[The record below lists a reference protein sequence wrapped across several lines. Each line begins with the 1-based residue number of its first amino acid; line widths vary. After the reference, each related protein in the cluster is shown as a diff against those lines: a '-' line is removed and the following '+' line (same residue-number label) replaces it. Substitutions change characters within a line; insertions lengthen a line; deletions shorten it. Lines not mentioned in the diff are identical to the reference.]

1 MLDLRQFAVLD
12 AIARTGSLAAAAR
25 DLHYGQPTVSHHLRA
40 LERHLD
46 TKLVERSANGAV
58 LTHAGDVFLA
68 HARAVQERLR
78 VAEDEIA
85 QMRDH
90 GQQLLRIGT
99 FESAGARLLPEA
111 LAKLGAGT
119 AMRVELVEG
128 EPLGLMQ
135 QLLDGAL
142 HCALL
147 YDYDGDT
154 TVAGHSLRQQTL
166 ELEPFKVLLAADHP
180 LADDPELDLADLAE
194 TGWIR
199 SRSPL
204 EASERALMSA
214 TGAAG
219 YEPKTLL
226 YSEDYSLIH
235 AFVSAGIGAALV
247 VPSVVDGRR
256 SVVAKTTV
264 QDLGMRR
271 VRFVSAVR
279 DGALRQVVDRLEALL
294 MKAAGVSSVAESA
307 TTP

>member
-40 LERHLD
+40 LERYLNI
-46 TKLVERSANGAV
+46 KLVDRSASGTELTAAGEMF
-58 LTHAGDVFLA
+58 LTHT
-68 HARAVQERLR
+68 RAVTERLR
-78 VAEDEIA
+78 VAERDIA
-85 QMRDH
+85 ELRDH
-90 GQQLLRIGT
+90 GHRVLRIGT
-99 FESAGARLLPEA
+99 FESAGSRLLPGA
-111 LAKLGAGT
+111 LAKLGAGSSV
-119 AMRVELVEG
+119 RVELVEG
-128 EPLGLMQ
+128 DPLALEQ
-135 QLLDGAL
+135 QLIDGAL

-154 TVAGHSLRQQTL
+154 ALSDASLRQRTL
-166 ELEPFKVLLAADHP
+166 EIEPFRVLLANDHP
-180 LADDPELDLADLAE
+180 LADAERVDLAE
-194 TGWIR
+194 LAEMPWVR

-204 EASERALMSA
+204 EASERALVSA

-219 YEPKTLL
+219 FEPKTLL

-256 SVVAKTTV
+256 AVVAKPTV

-279 DGALRQVVDRLEALL
+279 DDALHDLVERLEGLL
-294 MKAAGVSSVAESA
+294 MKAAGVL
-307 TTP
+307 

>member
-40 LERHLD
+40 LERHLGLP
-46 TKLVERSANGAV
+46 LVERSATGTELTPAGEV
-58 LTHAGDVFLA
+58 FLTHTRV
-68 HARAVQERLR
+68 VTERLR
-78 VAEDEIA
+78 VAEHEVTEL
-85 QMRDH
+85 RDH
-90 GQQLLRIGT
+90 GHRVLRIGT
-99 FESAGARLLPEA
+99 FESAGARLLPSA
-111 LAKLGAGT
+111 LAKLGAGST
-119 AMRVELVEG
+119 VRVELVEG
-128 EPLGLMQ
+128 DPLSLMQ
-135 QLLDGAL
+135 QLDDGAL

-154 TVAGHSLRQQTL
+154 SVAGASLRQRTL
-166 ELEPFKVLLAADHP
+166 EIEPFKVLLANDHP
-180 LADDPELDLADLAE
+180 LATAERVDLADLADMP
-194 TGWIR
+194 WIR

-204 EASERALMSA
+204 EASERALVSA

-256 SVVAKTTV
+256 AVVAKPTV

-279 DGALRQVVDRLEALL
+279 DGALHDLVERLETHLV
-294 MKAAGVSSVAESA
+294 KAAGVAA
-307 TTP
+307 

>member
-40 LERHLD
+40 LERHLGVP
-46 TKLVERSANGAV
+46 LVERSATGAT
-58 LTHAGDVFLA
+58 LTAAGELFLE
-68 HARAVQERLR
+68 HTRAVSARLR
-78 VAEDEIA
+78 VAEHDIA
-85 QMRDH
+85 SLRDH
-90 GQQLLRIGT
+90 GHQVLRIGT
-99 FESAGARLLPEA
+99 FESAGARLLPSA
-111 LAKLGAGT
+111 LAKLGAGHSL
-119 AMRVELVEG
+119 RVELVEG
-128 EPLGLMQ
+128 EPLGLLR
-135 QLLDGAL
+135 QLRDGTL

-147 YDYDGDT
+147 YDHDGDT
-154 TVAGHSLRQQTL
+154 FVSGHALHERTL
-166 ELEPFKVLLAADHP
+166 EAEPFNVLLANDHP
-180 LADDPELDLADLAE
+180 LAEQDRIDLADLVDMS
-194 TGWIR
+194 WIR

-204 EASERALMSA
+204 EASERALVA
-214 TGAAG
+214 GTGAAG

-256 SVVAKTTV
+256 AVVAKPTV

-279 DGALRQVVDRLEALL
+279 QGPLRELVDRLESMLV
-294 MKAAGVSSVAESA
+294 KAAGVSA
-307 TTP
+307 